1 MADIKKFPLSL
12 QSVSFTKL
20 IFETILDFDD
30 SLYTDIQLAP
40 INNIVVDK
48 DPRQENVMIM
58 QMSTVIN
65 SERKNN
71 EPYYI
76 EAVVLAYFN
85 YDPELSFE
93 EARRGV
99 TITGHSVCYG
109 AIREAVGWISGRLP
123 YGPIGLGLSIL
134 QPPSKDNEVEETS
147 KEK

>member
-1 MADIKKFPLSL
+1 MVDVSTFPLSL

-20 IFETILDFDD
+20 IFEAILNFDQT
-30 SLYTDIQLAP
+30 LNTDLQLSP
-40 INNIVVDK
+40 INNIAVDK

-65 SERKNN
+65 PERRND

-85 YDPELSFE
+85 YDPKLTYE
-93 EARRGV
+93 EAKRGV

-134 QPPSKDNEVEETS
+134 QSSPKDNEAKINP